1 MATALL
7 ECSVASTAEPMQVV
21 REKSTFRIAL
31 LNVPVVEASLA
42 LEPDST
48 GAILVEGRA
57 RTVGI
62 GGILYPIDNYYRALL
77 DPTSGLP
84 RWWKKTIAQADLK
97 QSLAARADREL
108 GLVDYGEHG
117 TRQLAEGAS
126 WFIAIGAT
134 LHREVWEVG
143 TCRTYPIEMEGRRLM
158 MTLRGREEVER
169 KVLGRTRRCIVV
181 EAELVEPQPAGSDLL
196 PRTDMLTYH
205 LVDDDFSWSFVVTRE
220 SPAMLAAIEL
230 KRSPV
235 SIRAELI
242 RFERGGVELH
252 RPRGGRRSHRR
263 PRESKGDSVR

>member
-181 EAELVEPQPAGSDLL
+181 EAELVDLSGNTWAEREKRACSLVASLAGN
-196 PRTDMLTYH
+196 
-205 LVDDDFSWSFVVTRE
+205 
-220 SPAMLAAIEL
+220 
-230 KRSPV
+230 
-235 SIRAELI
+235 AELL
-242 RFERGGVELH
+242 RTANACNGLRKSFGALGCTL
-252 RPRGGRRSHRR
+252 GRLVLVAVWARVPCMCMHA
-263 PRESKGDSVR
+263 